1 MWAAEIAICTVPK
14 KRDAAM
20 DRRENVE
27 TYLAKAKM
35 ADKHVVLCATDLAKA
50 VWRDVAHDYR
60 VLAAIAE
67 RMHG

>member
-1 MWAAEIAICTVPK
+1 
-14 KRDAAM
+14 M